1 LAGPLSVEGAYICGA
16 VSGYGLMA
24 SAAIGELVAAY
35 VTGSALP
42 DYSPAFLIERY
53 NDPAYRRWLENWQ
66 PAGQL

>member
-1 LAGPLSVEGAYICGA
+1 
-16 VSGYGLMA
+16 MA